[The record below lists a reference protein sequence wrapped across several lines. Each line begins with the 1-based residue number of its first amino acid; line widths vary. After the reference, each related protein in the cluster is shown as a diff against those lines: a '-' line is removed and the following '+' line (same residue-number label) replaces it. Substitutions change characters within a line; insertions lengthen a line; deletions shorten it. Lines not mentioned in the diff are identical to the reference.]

1 MDAPGAQGCLQVM
14 QCAHGPVSPKWTRV
28 TDERLARASEF
39 PVNGILRSKD
49 VHMSEVSWGTRLRSG
64 TPVVPSSEC
73 FSSEVQR
80 RSRRM
85 KVAIE
90 RCTRSG
96 GGSGGSGGSTGG
108 GGGGVEGATAAAAIA
123 AACAAAAAATAA
135 AIVPGSI
142 DFTFD
147 DCTGESCS
155 METT

>member
-1 MDAPGAQGCLQVM
+1 MDAPGAQGCLQVT

-90 RCTRSG
+90 RCARSG
-96 GGSGGSGGSTGG
+96 GGSG
-108 GGGGVEGATAAAAIA
+108 AAAGGCGRPLLLLCRPELRGWPDSRVEAPNSGQSA
-123 AACAAAAAATAA
+123 VWHGA
-135 AIVPGSI
+135 
-142 DFTFD
+142 
-147 DCTGESCS
+147 
-155 METT
+155 